1 MRCFIIYILFL
12 LPFFG
17 KSQSLKTVYEGKT
30 YYSFCVKIT
39 KENVKNFSIV
49 ENSNNLPHNQY
60 IRSNV
65 HNEKFVSTASVVD
78 QNCLPLGFYTINK
91 QQQKGTNLGN
101 GSGNFYLK
109 PNGAFLVTNNDIV
122 VCDADKINRQQNIQS
137 GIQSGPML
145 VSSGQINPHFNIG
158 SPNKHIRSG
167 VGVFTNNKGERF
179 VIFSIANE
187 PVSFYEFSLFFINKF
202 NCKDALC
209 IDSARSAMAIPY
221 MHNTTDQSTNTICRY
236 ITYQYK

>member
-1 MRCFIIYILFL
+1 MRNFIIYILLF
-12 LPFFG
+12 LPFLSF
-17 KSQSLKTVYEGKT
+17 SQSMKTVYEGKT

-39 KENVKNFSIV
+39 DDNVKNFSIV
-49 ENSNNLPHNQY
+49 ENTSNLPHHQY
-60 IRSNV
+60 VRGNV
-65 HNEKFVSTASVVD
+65 NNDVFISIASVVGN
-78 QNCLPLGFYTINK
+78 NCSPLGFYNVN
-91 QQQKGTNLGN
+91 QQQKKSTNLGN

-109 PNGAFLVTNNDIV
+109 PNGAFLVTNDNIV
-122 VCDADKINRQQNIQS
+122 VCDADKISRQRNIQY

-167 VGVFTNNKGERF
+167 VGTFTNNKGERF

-209 IDSARSAMAIPY
+209 IDSARSVMAIPY
-221 MHNTTDQSTNTICRY
+221 MRNTTDQSTTTICRY